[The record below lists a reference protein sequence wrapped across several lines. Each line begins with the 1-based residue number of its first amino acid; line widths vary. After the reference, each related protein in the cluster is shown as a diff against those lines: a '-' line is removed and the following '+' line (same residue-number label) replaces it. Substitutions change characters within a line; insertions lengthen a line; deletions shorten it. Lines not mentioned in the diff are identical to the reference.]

1 MLRGDSMHYSH
12 FGELL
17 KEIRKTNNITLE
29 QLADG
34 ICSVRQLSRI
44 ERGENNP
51 SLYILHN
58 ISIKLNIDLQEYYRI
73 HFSSGSFEAYD
84 YKSKLEQ
91 LLINLDLHGV
101 RELVEKVEN
110 LVHFKN
116 GENRQYIIY
125 GKALC
130 SANLDKDYELSNNL
144 CIEGLLIEDPS
155 FNINEFEDKI
165 YSNIGLTMINLLAV
179 NYNRMEQY
187 EKSFKIFQSLFLVLE
202 NHIFN
207 APFSMYNSLVFEK
220 KLYQSTSC
228 NLSIMYSD
236 KDQYEIASEYVSK
249 GISFSIK
256 ENYMRFLPELLAQK
270 SRLLYKMGH
279 TEDSHI
285 AYQDCLSLY
294 RLCRGTEQVEKI
306 ETEIEEKFN
315 K

>member
-1 MLRGDSMHYSH
+1 MHYKH

-17 KEIRKTNNITLE
+17 KEIRTANNITLE

-91 LLINLDLHGV
+91 LLINSDLYGV
-101 RELVEKVEN
+101 RDLINKVEN
-110 LVHFKN
+110 QEHFKS

-130 SANLDKDYELSNNL
+130 IANLDKDYEQSNRL
-144 CIEGLLIEDPS
+144 CIEGLLIEDPL
-155 FNINEFEDKI
+155 FNINKFEDKI
-165 YSNIGLTMINLLAV
+165 YSNIGLTMINLIAV
-179 NYNRMEQY
+179 NYNKMDQY
-187 EKSFKIFQSLFLVLE
+187 EKSFEIFKSLFLVLE

-207 APFSMYNSLVFEK
+207 APFSMYNSMTFEK
-220 KLYQSTSC
+220 KLFQSTSC
-228 NLSIMYSD
+228 NLSIIYSD
-236 KDQYEIASEYVSK
+236 KEQYDMAMEYVNK

-270 SRLLYKMGH
+270 SRLLYKIGNL
-279 TEDSHI
+279 EESSNC
-285 AYQDCLSLY
+285 YQDCLSLY
-294 RLCRGTEQVEKI
+294 RLCRNSEQVEKI
-306 ETEIEEKFN
+306 KKEIEEKF
-315 K
+315 KGGH